1 MINLLTKC
9 CLAFIVAACLYACTS
24 SSTSYKT
31 TDSGL
36 KYNMLVDAEGRK
48 VKMDDFLTL
57 NMLYT
62 ATKNDSVLFNT
73 FGNPKPLNF
82 KFQPTLFNGA
92 INDGLLMMSAGDSA
106 HFLVKAKTVY
116 KDQLPDFLTAEDD
129 LKYVIKM
136 EKISSAEEQ
145 QKEAQAAAAA
155 QIAKE
160 GTAISDYIS
169 KNNLKAEQ
177 TESGLYYIIDKP
189 GTGGFPEAGKKVKV
203 HYTGT
208 LLDGSKFDSSVDR
221 GQPFEFPLGQGRVIK
236 GWDEGIPKFQKGGSG
251 KLIIPS
257 ALGYGNR
264 SQGQKIPANSTLVFE
279 IELIDFE

>member
-24 SSTSYKT
+24 SSTYKT

-36 KYNMLVDAEGRK
+36 KYNMLVDADGRK

-106 HFLVKAKTVY
+106 HFIVKAETVY
-116 KDQLPDFLTAEDD
+116 KDQLPDFLSAEDD

-145 QKEAQAAAAA
+145 QKEAQSAAAA

-189 GTGGFPEAGKKVKV
+189 GSGGFPEAGKKVKV

-208 LLDGSKFDSSVDR
+208 LLDGSKFDSSVGR
-221 GQPFEFPLGQGRVIK
+221 GKPFEFPLGQGRVIK

-264 SQGQKIPANSTLVFE
+264 SQGPKIPANSTLVFE